1 MLQNALTASILT
13 AFLGSERQTF
23 TKAHVNVF
31 STFAQEF
38 DGVIRHGN
46 HNETNGI
53 PIGPEVSR
61 IFAEILFQE
70 IDRRVMQELADL
82 KFRQD
87 YEFRRYV
94 DDVLY
99 LLEMSLLPIE
109 FMISM
114 RMF

>member
-1 MLQNALTASILT
+1 M
-13 AFLGSERQTF
+13 
-23 TKAHVNVF
+23 
-31 STFAQEF
+31 
-38 DGVIRHGN
+38 
-46 HNETNGI
+46 
-53 PIGPEVSR
+53 SR